1 MPSSS
6 GSSGT
11 RRMTCFTLLD
21 EGKMVLSSPG
31 NTFLM
36 TQSDIPSGTLHFLF
50 NVHWGYILL
59 IIFVVKNFVLKF
71 QCVLHVLKYI

>member
-11 RRMTCFTLLD
+11 RKITCLMLLD
-21 EGKMVLSSPG
+21 EGKMVLSSSG

-36 TQSDIPSGTLHFLF
+36 TQSDIPSGTVHLLF

-71 QCVLHVLKYI
+71 QCVLHVLKYK